1 MFASQDDDQPK
12 TWVPYIVGMAATAIL
27 STLGSKLVEWG
38 VDELRSKY
46 GSKNKTR
53 ENPFRKKEKGDD
65 KEGVR
70 EGGSADPKASP

>member
-1 MFASQDDDQPK
+1 MFASEDDDQPK

-46 GSKNKTR
+46 GSK
-53 ENPFRKKEKGDD
+53 KKEGRNDQEELRKG
-65 KEGVR
+65 G
-70 EGGSADPKASP
+70 